1 MVLKTQFFFLL
12 NHFSPTWKYVNLW
25 YKTTFFSGQPF
36 FSNHISWTRFL
47 KPLFYTFLEKW
58 LQNKWSNEVLL
69 FFDSTTFS
77 RLGHKLRKKM
87 FVFLRN
93 WRQEQILQRFS
104 LPLLPV
110 VFLAFSMVQF
120 LQFRDFKVK
129 NSWFLHL
136 PFCQRFN
143 FREKIQFVW
152 NIFT

>member
-1 MVLKTQFFFLL
+1 MQWTIYSATSFLQKCRKVVLEKCSAKKDFIFWSTIFLQPEQMYP
-12 NHFSPTWKYVNLW
+12 HTVW

-58 LQNKWSNEVLL
+58 LQNKWSNEILL

-93 WRQEQILQRFS
+93 WRQEQILQRFID
-104 LPLLPV
+104 L
-110 VFLAFSMVQF
+110 
-120 LQFRDFKVK
+120 
-129 NSWFLHL
+129 
-136 PFCQRFN
+136 
-143 FREKIQFVW
+143 
-152 NIFT
+152 